1 MGFSHEKATHHFLL
15 WKDGGVIQ
23 VEANS
28 ADDTETRDAI
38 RFHLQHIAGMFAAGN
53 FQAPML
59 IHGQTPPGVPVM
71 IRLKDQ
77 IAYTFAATG
86 RGGRVLIATSNPEA
100 LKAIQEFLKFQIA
113 DHQTGDPLT
122 VSPR

>member
-1 MGFSHEKATHHFLL
+1 
-15 WKDGGVIQ
+15 
-23 VEANS
+23 
-28 ADDTETRDAI
+28 
-38 RFHLQHIAGMFAAGN
+38 
-53 FQAPML
+53 ML